1 MSNNDLENNLQ
12 KMQFATIFASF
23 ITLIVVAG
31 INAIVE
37 FDTISVSENTNG
49 IASGDCVNAIHIS
62 TDSYYVY
69 SICKT
74 SLHYFISILLLIW
87 YVESEKSNA
96 KDFIIFVCALLL
108 FLLATNDAIRT
119 IIDYKKPF
127 IVKPGKGSLRIGNF
141 RF

>member
-1 MSNNDLENNLQ
+1 MENNLQ

-49 IASGDCVNAIHIS
+49 IVSGDCVNAIHIS

-74 SLHYFISILLLIW
+74 SLYYFISILLLIW

-96 KDFIIFVCALLL
+96 KDFIIFVCGLLL